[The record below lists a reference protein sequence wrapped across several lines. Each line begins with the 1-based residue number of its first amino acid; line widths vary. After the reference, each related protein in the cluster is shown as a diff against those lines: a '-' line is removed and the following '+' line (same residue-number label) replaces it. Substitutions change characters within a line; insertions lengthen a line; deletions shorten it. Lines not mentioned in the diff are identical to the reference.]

1 MTFEESAFAGRMP
14 ARAGDLAV
22 ERHGIEPV
30 PENNRYGKPARLF
43 TVWFAPNLTMTG
55 VFSGT
60 VGVTLG
66 LDFWTAF
73 TAMVLGTLIGA
84 VPAAYLG
91 TWGSRTGTGQLPL
104 SRLAFGRGVALP
116 GIMQWLSSVA
126 WDALIGLF
134 GGEALAQLLGWP
146 FWLGALVILLLQGA
160 VGVFGYEALHRLQTV
175 MTFVLGAAFL
185 VLGAKLLSGVPLALH
200 GSAHG
205 ADRLG
210 AFVLTSTIAL
220 SLAIS
225 WAPYA
230 SDFSRYLPRTTS
242 GPRMFWYSLLGMVL
256 SFAWVQALGL
266 WGAALFTDQTAAGVH
281 KLLGG
286 GALGAFGLLAIAAA
300 AVCSNAMNDYSGSL
314 ALQTAG
320 IRVPRPL
327 AAAAAAV
334 LGFLLV
340 LWLHDADTTVRFQN
354 LLLFVGYWIPGF
366 VGIVLV
372 DARLRARDR
381 QGAQIDVAAEFARP
395 QPWWPACVAFVAA
408 FAAAVP
414 FMDTTLFVGPVA
426 AALHGAD
433 IAYYV
438 AFLVSVAVYLPLR
451 LLLPAPTAGP
461 ALTRDVR
468 TVDRTV

>member
-1 MTFEESAFAGRMP
+1 MTIEESAFRGRMP
-14 ARAGDLAV
+14 ARPGDLTV

-30 PENNRYGKPARLF
+30 PESNRYGRSARLF

-66 LDFWTAF
+66 LDFWTAL
-73 TAMVLGTLIGA
+73 TAMVLGTIVGA

-91 TWGSRTGTGQLPL
+91 TWGSQTGTGQLPL

-146 FWLGALVILLLQGA
+146 FWLGALVVLLLQGA
-160 VGVFGYEALHRLQTV
+160 VGVFGYEALHQLQTV

-185 VLGAKLLSGVPLALH
+185 VLSVKLLSGVPLPLS

-205 ADRLG
+205 ADRFG

-242 GPRMFWYSLLGMVL
+242 RPRMFWYSVLGMVL

-266 WGAALFTDQTAAGVH
+266 WGPSSSPTRRPPGCTGCWVAGCSAPSVCWPSRPPRCAAT
-281 KLLGG
+281 
-286 GALGAFGLLAIAAA
+286 
-300 AVCSNAMNDYSGSL
+300 
-314 ALQTAG
+314 
-320 IRVPRPL
+320 P
-327 AAAAAAV
+327 
-334 LGFLLV
+334 
-340 LWLHDADTTVRFQN
+340 
-354 LLLFVGYWIPGF
+354 
-366 VGIVLV
+366 
-372 DARLRARDR
+372 
-381 QGAQIDVAAEFARP
+381 
-395 QPWWPACVAFVAA
+395 
-408 FAAAVP
+408 
-414 FMDTTLFVGPVA
+414 
-426 AALHGAD
+426 
-433 IAYYV
+433 
-438 AFLVSVAVYLPLR
+438 
-451 LLLPAPTAGP
+451 
-461 ALTRDVR
+461 
-468 TVDRTV
+468 